1 MIFQKTG
8 TPIAMYRASNGKR
21 FNTARAVSRSITPG
35 VPVTTLCV
43 RSGGIDQRL
52 LHAMC
57 DLGCDET
64 GTAYGHGKVPKGQ
77 GCPGK
82 DATPSGANFAAPPLA
97 TWHTKRSGGYAVN
110 MRAFSWQCMDLMA
123 SWAFEPLD
131 HSREFSQVDV
141 RECSLDP
148 SVPCVPW
155 AGFSGPLFCAPARCR
170 ASAKGDKPGKRRAHH
185 EALDRRGDQKPGRR
199 VQLCYPVRIR
209 LHGIHPLSA

>member
-1 MIFQKTG
+1 
-8 TPIAMYRASNGKR
+8 
-21 FNTARAVSRSITPG
+21 
-35 VPVTTLCV
+35 
-43 RSGGIDQRL
+43 
-52 LHAMC
+52 MC

-77 GCPGK
+77 GCSGM

-97 TWHTKRSGGYAVN
+97 TRHTKRSGGCAVN

-155 AGFSGPLFCAPARCR
+155 AGLPAHFFARLMGRCGVSSGCVGYSWLNGTYSSLSIGAAMRKPACERN
-170 ASAKGDKPGKRRAHH
+170 S
-185 EALDRRGDQKPGRR
+185 
-199 VQLCYPVRIR
+199 VILC
-209 LHGIHPLSA
+209 G